1 MAGGHLRGKGMAW
14 LLGLAVGVLLALG
27 VPFVLLAGRY
37 ADDPTLNRAA
47 RALVGR
53 RAQPRTV
60 RVSTPRAV
68 MDLPARVRLDAG
80 TAVRLA
86 VEVARLQGEMQP
98 GAAARLRD
106 GLATYLKTDDT
117 TALVVLRSLGR
128 PGERSI
134 EQPLREAVRHAP
146 AWPAARRE
154 LLEQRGLTAEQAFAV
169 RCDMVRR
176 ALAGTFQAPG
186 GRERAVDALARYAT
200 LAPPQADAV
209 LTMAATLYLAG
220 HPQAGPV
227 LERLAR
233 DHPELAEPVIE
244 FRSEAG

>member
-1 MAGGHLRGKGMAW
+1 MGARRGQWAAW
-14 LLGLAVGVLLALG
+14 LVGLTVGMLLALG
-27 VPFVLLAGRY
+27 VPFRLLAGRY

-53 RAQPRTV
+53 RARPGTV

-68 MDLPARVRLDAG
+68 MDLPARVRLDPG

-86 VEVARLQGEMQP
+86 VEIARLQREMQP
-98 GAAARLRD
+98 EAAARLSD

-117 TALVVLRSLGR
+117 AALVVLRSLGR

-134 EQPLREAVRHAP
+134 EEPLREAVRSAR
-146 AWPAARRE
+146 AWPTARRE
-154 LLEQRGLTAEQAFAV
+154 LMEERGVSGQKAFAV
-169 RCDMVRR
+169 RCDMVRQSLTR
-176 ALAGTFQAPG
+176 AFETPG

-209 LTMAATLYLAG
+209 LTMAATLYLAD
-220 HPQAGPV
+220 HPRAGPV